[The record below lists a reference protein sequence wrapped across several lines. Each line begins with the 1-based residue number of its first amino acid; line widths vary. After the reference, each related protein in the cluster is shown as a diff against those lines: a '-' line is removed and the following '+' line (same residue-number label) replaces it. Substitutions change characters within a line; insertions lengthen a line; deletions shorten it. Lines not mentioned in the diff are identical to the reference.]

1 MNRVYRLSLF
11 CGIVPLVAGVGIFLA
26 WVATR
31 QDWLMTAGMVTLV
44 AGFISFC
51 TGAVALGRFCWLA
64 IRKERIP
71 RTQVWSKAGRSA
83 GLLVVNFPIAVA
95 IVVGAIAIET
105 RYTVR
110 IINDLSQP
118 LHQVRVYGGGV
129 DRRIGT
135 MDPGA
140 TRRRGF
146 WIQQDGELTLEMKLG
161 PTLVQTNIDGY
172 VTPNMGEDLR
182 VTVNPDSTI
191 SIISRRK

>member
-1 MNRVYRLSLF
+1 MNRAYRLSLV
-11 CGIVPLVAGVGIFLA
+11 CGIVPLVTGVGIFLA

-31 QDWLMTAGMVTLV
+31 QDWLMTAGMIALV

-51 TGAVALGRFCWLA
+51 IGAVALGRFCWLA

-83 GLLVVNFPIAVA
+83 GLLAVNFPIAAA

-118 LHQVRVYGGGV
+118 LHEVWVYGGGV

-135 MDPGA
+135 IEPGA

-146 WIQQDGELTLEMKLG
+146 WIQQEGELTLEMKLG
-161 PTLVQTNIDGY
+161 PTLVQTNIDDY
-172 VTPNMGEDLR
+172 VTQNLGGDVH
-182 VTVNPDSTI
+182 VTVDADSTI
-191 SIISRRK
+191 SIKRRRE